1 MDIFKRY
8 VVVCSLF
15 LASAGVLSAQ
25 TARLIDDLLEAQVVS
40 FETACAV
47 VLAAA
52 GPAVPDPIPE
62 TAYKKAFEMGALPKS
77 VEPEAAIKLGQL
89 SFLIMK
95 AFNMKSGFWY
105 ALFPGPRYAYREL
118 AYRKIIQG
126 RNDPSLTVSGE
137 RLLLILGRTLDY
149 TGADR

>member
-1 MDIFKRY
+1 MIGKQRFL
-8 VVVCSLF
+8 SFLFFLF
-15 LASAGVLSAQ
+15 LTGALSAQ
-25 TARLIDDLLEAQVVS
+25 TARMIDDLLEVRAVS

-52 GPAVPDPIPE
+52 GLAVPDPIPDA
-62 TAYKKAFEMGALPKS
+62 AYKEAFEMGALPES
-77 VEPEAAIKLGQL
+77 AEPDAAIKLGQL

-118 AYRKIIQG
+118 TYRKILQG